1 MAAPEQPLPM
11 SRGCQNSASLSPP
24 RGDRTLLVRHLPA
37 ELTAEEKEYLLKYF
51 GAQSVR
57 VLSDK
62 GRLVRAREP
71 LVSGEGPRPVTWG
84 REVLT
89 EGKRRVGK
97 MRWWSGGFLFPFPVF
112 LLAYQNIFRPKSS
125 FNWLVPRL
133 VAALRKRAIEK
144 GEAERMKSNLYYIP
158 FLTHPGNLETPRNLE
173 IFLLNSRV
181 LPKICNK
188 GILKNLGLLIS
199 QR

>member
-1 MAAPEQPLPM
+1 M
-11 SRGCQNSASLSPP
+11 
-24 RGDRTLLVRHLPA
+24 
-37 ELTAEEKEYLLKYF
+37 
-51 GAQSVR
+51 
-57 VLSDK
+57 
-62 GRLVRAREP
+62 RL
-71 LVSGEGPRPVTWG
+71 
-84 REVLT
+84 
-89 EGKRRVGK
+89 
-97 MRWWSGGFLFPFPVF
+97 WSGGFLFPFPVF
-112 LLAYQNIFRPKSS
+112 LLSYQNIFRPKSS